1 MHEQINQLGLD
12 VDKVLWKVVVC
23 RERVLIHRDVYALDG
38 LECPTRLCQPCAH
51 RQAQMVVS
59 SKEVGLG
66 NRHIARMALLE
77 RVPVPAQMRIVVRAS
92 LLANPVKERLH
103 EISLEHLGT
112 VAEGIR
118 VETDVT
124 ALQRQVFV
132 LVAE

>member
-1 MHEQINQLGLD
+1 
-12 VDKVLWKVVVC
+12 
-23 RERVLIHRDVYALDG
+23 
-38 LECPTRLCQPCAH
+38 
-51 RQAQMVVS
+51 
-59 SKEVGLG
+59 
-66 NRHIARMALLE
+66 
-77 RVPVPAQMRIVVRAS
+77 MRIVVRAS
-92 LLANPVKERLH
+92 LLADPVEERLH